1 MIGKCDF
8 MHINGSNTYPRQILY
23 GIGFT
28 VPCIATTFSYLVI
41 WYYMW
46 SNHKYLKTVGHRYRL
61 SFSFTTSLNVCF
73 HYSDLKEMITKREMK
88 TTWTLFMVCFC
99 YFIFV
104 MPITLVNVVNVQ
116 LDEPKLHLA
125 LFCIYWLQYS
135 LNFFIYA
142 GRSEQYR
149 KAYSYFIH
157 KVKLS
162 HQKVRNCILMYSLQ
176 MRDCICGRREN
187 STTTALFYVDKN
199 MLPAILKNYAA
210 AGAQVINSKIHQSQL
225 SSFFSP

>member
-1 MIGKCDF
+1 
-8 MHINGSNTYPRQILY
+8 MHINGSNTYPRQVLY

-28 VPCIATTFSYLVI
+28 VPCVATTLSYLII

-46 SNHKYLKTVGHRYRL
+46 SNHRYLKIVGH
-61 SFSFTTSLNVCF
+61 
-73 HYSDLKEMITKREMK
+73 SDLKKIITKKEMK

-104 MPITLVNVVNVQ
+104 MPITLVNVVNVK

-125 LFCIYWLQYS
+125 LFCVYWLQYS

-149 KAYSYFIH
+149 KAYSYFIY
-157 KVKLS
+157 K
-162 HQKVRNCILMYSLQ
+162 
-176 MRDCICGRREN
+176 MRDCICGPKHDDL
-187 STTTALFYVDKN
+187 TTTTFYYVNRK
-199 MLPAILKNYAA
+199 MLPAILKNYAE
-210 AGAQVINSKIHQSQL
+210 AQLPRDVLASAIFDSLALPPKSFNNFSNMSLYGSNDELASSAVIIVAR
-225 SSFFSP
+225 

>member
-1 MIGKCDF
+1 
-8 MHINGSNTYPRQILY
+8 
-23 GIGFT
+23 
-28 VPCIATTFSYLVI
+28 
-41 WYYMW
+41 
-46 SNHKYLKTVGHRYRL
+46 
-61 SFSFTTSLNVCF
+61 
-73 HYSDLKEMITKREMK
+73 MITKREMK
-88 TTWTLFMVCFC
+88 TTWTLFMVCIC

-157 KVKLS
+157 KVS
-162 HQKVRNCILMYSLQ
+162 HFIRLTLTLHFTLQ
-176 MRDCICGRREN
+176 MRACICDRQEN
-187 STTTALFYVDKN
+187 STTTAALFYVDRN
-199 MLPAILKNYAA
+199 MLPAILKNYA
-210 AGAQVINSKIHQSQL
+210 GAQVALKHRINQL
-225 SSFFSP
+225 EIDFKLSFHSFQEKWLFH

>member
-1 MIGKCDF
+1 
-8 MHINGSNTYPRQILY
+8 
-23 GIGFT
+23 
-28 VPCIATTFSYLVI
+28 
-41 WYYMW
+41 
-46 SNHKYLKTVGHRYRL
+46 
-61 SFSFTTSLNVCF
+61 
-73 HYSDLKEMITKREMK
+73 MITKREMK
-88 TTWTLFMVCFC
+88 TTWTLFMVCIC

-157 KVKLS
+157 KVS
-162 HQKVRNCILMYSLQ
+162 HFIHKVDTYLHFTLQ
-176 MRDCICGRREN
+176 MRACICDRQEN
-187 STTTALFYVDKN
+187 STTTAALFYVDRN
-199 MLPAILKNYAA
+199 MLPAILKNYA
-210 AGAQVINSKIHQSQL
+210 GAQVALKHRINQL
-225 SSFFSP
+225 EIDSNFPFAASTRSRFSTKLTKFLEYFVVWIQR